1 MNFGDSFRFTLFTN
15 RPALAAAADR
25 AGIDRIGPDL
35 ERLGKLQRQR
45 GMSTWISDHTEA
57 DLPAVYA
64 ALDRSLRFV
73 RCNPPHASLA
83 EEIERLVACGAQVIM
98 LPHFHSVD
106 EAAHFVGAVDGRAR
120 TVLLVETASAA
131 SRVGQLCRIEGL
143 DEIHFGLNDLSLD
156 LGVKN
161 HFAVL
166 CSTLLEDACATLAAA
181 AFPFAVGG
189 IGRALDAS
197 LPIPSELVYAQY
209 PRLGATGA
217 LVSRVFFT
225 DLPQEQFAPE
235 VTRARERLT
244 YWSQQPT
251 SRLREAR
258 EELDA
263 LVVAGASRAGR

>member
-1 MNFGDSFRFTLFTN
+1 M
-15 RPALAAAADR
+15 
-25 AGIDRIGPDL
+25 
-35 ERLGKLQRQR
+35 
-45 GMSTWISDHTEA
+45 
-57 DLPAVYA
+57 
-64 ALDRSLRFV
+64 
-73 RCNPPHASLA
+73 
-83 EEIERLVACGAQVIM
+83 
-98 LPHFHSVD
+98 
-106 EAAHFVGAVDGRAR
+106 
-120 TVLLVETASAA
+120 LLVETASAA

-166 CSTLLEDACATLAAA
+166 CSTLLEDACATLAAEG
-181 AFPFAVGG
+181 FPFAVGG

-217 LVSRVFFT
+217 LVSRVFFK
-225 DLPQEQFAPE
+225 DLPEEQFAGE

-244 YWSQQPT
+244 HWSRQ
-251 SRLREAR
+251 SAGRLREAR

-263 LVVAGASRAGR
+263 LVVAGANRAGR

>member
-1 MNFGDSFRFTLFTN
+1 MNLGDRFRLTLFTN
-15 RPALAAAADR
+15 RPALAFAADR
-25 AGIDRIGPDL
+25 AGVDRIGPDL

-45 GMSTWISDHTEA
+45 GMNTWISDHTEA
-57 DLPAVYA
+57 ELPAVFA

-83 EEIERLVACGAQVIM
+83 QEIDRLVACGAQVIM

-106 EAAHFVGAVDGRAR
+106 QAAHFVGAVGGRAR

-131 SRVGQLCRIEGL
+131 SRVGQLCLIDGL

-156 LGVKN
+156 LGLKN

-166 CSTLLEDACATLAAA
+166 CSTLLEDACATLTAA

-225 DLPQEQFAPE
+225 GLAQAQLARE
-235 VTRARERLT
+235 VASARERLT
-244 YWSQQPT
+244 YWSQQST
-251 SRLREAR
+251 ARLREAR
-258 EELDA
+258 EDLQA
-263 LVVAGASRAGR
+263 LVAAGASRTGR